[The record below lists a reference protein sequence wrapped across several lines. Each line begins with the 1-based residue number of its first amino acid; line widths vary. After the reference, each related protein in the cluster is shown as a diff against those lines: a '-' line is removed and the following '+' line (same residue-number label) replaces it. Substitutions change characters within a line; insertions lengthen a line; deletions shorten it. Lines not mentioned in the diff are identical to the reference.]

1 MSIHHNTYINRTDH
15 PVSKQRSAETEKPSS
30 PRTPRFS
37 VRPIF
42 EDISCCRR
50 RAQRLRPNGSGKTFM
65 SARRPNVICPGRWP
79 CSLAPPQA
87 QLARTLAKMRL
98 ATLQRLVQPV
108 DRRAFAH
115 ARLTD
120 HFKNAAQVG
129 GRIGS
134 ASVDL
139 SSDSFELEE
148 RDGAHFGWAARCC

>member
-1 MSIHHNTYINRTDH
+1 
-15 PVSKQRSAETEKPSS
+15 
-30 PRTPRFS
+30 
-37 VRPIF
+37 
-42 EDISCCRR
+42 
-50 RAQRLRPNGSGKTFM
+50 
-65 SARRPNVICPGRWP
+65 
-79 CSLAPPQA
+79 
-87 QLARTLAKMRL
+87 MRL

-120 HFKNAAQVG
+120 RFENAAQVG

-134 ASVDL
+134 VSVDL

>member
-1 MSIHHNTYINRTDH
+1 MGRARAAAS
-15 PVSKQRSAETEKPSS
+15 SALLVAALVT
-30 PRTPRFS
+30 TPEGG
-37 VRPIF
+37 V
-42 EDISCCRR
+42 
-50 RAQRLRPNGSGKTFM
+50 
-65 SARRPNVICPGRWP
+65 
-79 CSLAPPQA
+79 
-87 QLARTLAKMRL
+87 AKMRL

-120 HFKNAAQVG
+120 HFENAAQVG

>member
-1 MSIHHNTYINRTDH
+1 MVTEAARKAVAAAYTELSEELLEERVAMAEELAQKQRELKAAWEKSDATVRVAASLEQAKEAAEVEKKKASAALRGNAPDH
-15 PVSKQRSAETEKPSS
+15 PRSI
-30 PRTPRFS
+30 
-37 VRPIF
+37 V
-42 EDISCCRR
+42 
-50 RAQRLRPNGSGKTFM
+50 GS
-65 SARRPNVICPGRWP
+65 RC
-79 CSLAPPQA
+79 
-87 QLARTLAKMRL
+87 L

-120 HFKNAAQVG
+120 RFENAAQVG

-134 ASVDL
+134 VSVDL

>member
-1 MSIHHNTYINRTDH
+1 
-15 PVSKQRSAETEKPSS
+15 
-30 PRTPRFS
+30 
-37 VRPIF
+37 
-42 EDISCCRR
+42 
-50 RAQRLRPNGSGKTFM
+50 
-65 SARRPNVICPGRWP
+65 
-79 CSLAPPQA
+79 
-87 QLARTLAKMRL
+87 MRL

-120 HFKNAAQVG
+120 HFENAAHVG

-148 RDGAHFGWAARCC
+148 RYGAHFGWAARCC

>member
-1 MSIHHNTYINRTDH
+1 ML
-15 PVSKQRSAETEKPSS
+15 QAASATAPAE
-30 PRTPRFS
+30 
-37 VRPIF
+37 
-42 EDISCCRR
+42 
-50 RAQRLRPNGSGKTFM
+50 RLRK
-65 SARRPNVICPGRWP
+65 NVHECTPTKRNLSWA
-79 CSLAPPQA
+79 LAVQPRAAAQA

-120 HFKNAAQVG
+120 HFENAAQVG